1 MLDIIVKGFHMIHQ
15 VFISY
20 SRRDTKT
27 VDKICKTFDDN
38 GITYFID
45 RTGISGGLEFPE
57 IIVKAIEECEVFL
70 FIGSQH
76 SYSSRYVSN
85 EVTYA
90 YNVKGHNSIIPY
102 LIDNTPLP
110 GSLQFIFGNVNYRK
124 IKEHPIDTVLLQ
136 DIKALLKS
144 KTGVTPSAS
153 PAETKQTHKSL
164 RGIFTDKQP
173 MLYSGMILQIAMLLT
188 VLIFFCQLLKPDWG
202 YIGKH
207 PGSVYWWTCIILC
220 ASLILSIIGTALLP
234 LKSKNIFYG
243 LCGLDV
249 IQSICI
255 CAICTRVGRIN
266 YEYKTETYKLLD
278 TIGDII
284 NYHTILSV
292 ALIVLLITLHC
303 FVMSRAINI
312 KLR

>member
-1 MLDIIVKGFHMIHQ
+1 MKQQ

-20 SRRDTKT
+20 SRKDTKT

-57 IIVKAIEECEVFL
+57 IIVKAIEECEVFI
-70 FIGSQH
+70 FIGSQN

-90 YNVKGHNSIIPY
+90 YNVKGQNSIIPY

-124 IKEHPIDTVLLQ
+124 IKEHPIDTVLIQ
-136 DIKALLKS
+136 DVKTILKS
-144 KTGVTPSAS
+144 KTGFTTSVTS
-153 PAETKQTHKSL
+153 PETKQTHKSL
-164 RGIFTDKQP
+164 RSIFTDKRP
-173 MLYSGMILQIAMLLT
+173 MLYSGMTLQIAMLLT
-188 VLIFFCQLLKPDWG
+188 VLIFFCQLLKPGWG

-220 ASLILSIIGTALLP
+220 ASLILSIIGTGLLP
-234 LKSKNIFYG
+234 LKRKNIFYG

-249 IQSICI
+249 IQSVCI
-255 CAICTRVGRIN
+255 YAICSRVGSIN
-266 YEYKTETYKLLD
+266 YEYTTKTYKLLD
-278 TIGDII
+278 TIGDFI
-284 NYHTILSV
+284 NYQTILSV
-292 ALIVLLITLHC
+292 ALIALLIALHC
-303 FVMSRAINI
+303 FVMSKAINI